1 MVFRY
6 KWNPKFSEI
15 FCNNIVRGAVG
26 IRRLEEELPTVSEEM
41 TQKEGG
47 VYLTHIDLMLDFLDL
62 IIFSTSSLLYREE
75 KTLMTFGKKV
85 QGACAW
91 LLKRVDKDKRNLS
104 KDGAKLEKLMRQAK
118 ARKAKVKRLGRT
130 VKKDEEVL
138 GKDTKRYG
146 AYLDTLAET
155 VEHIEKVAEKIHG
168 LDTIGKAQK
177 RDVLSPAYIKE
188 RMSVRTN
195 YGLVTL
201 IRREAI
207 EVDQAVKGIARKVK
221 ALRKILRKKGKLDGE
236 DEKQLFK
243 LVEIEAKDIE
253 LIFEHALTVK
263 GRLHSHLSRFS
274 RGALALGLGARHQ
287 KVRKHYHE
295 LTDEIRTQQK
305 RMSNEFESIDIKKSK
320 AGKVIRHD
328 FSKKRAA

>member
-26 IRRLEEELPTVSEEM
+26 IRKLEEELPSVSEEM
-41 TQKEGG
+41 TEKEGSL
-47 VYLTHIDLMLDFLDL
+47 YLNHIGLMLDFLDL
-62 IIFSTSSLLYREE
+62 VVFSASSLLYREE
-75 KTLMTFGKKV
+75 RTLMAFGKKV

-91 LLKRVDKDKRNLS
+91 LLKRVEKDKRNLS
-104 KDGAKLEKLMRQAK
+104 KDGAKLEKLLAKVK
-118 ARKAKVKRLGRT
+118 ARKAKVKRLGRA
-130 VKKDEEVL
+130 VKKDEALL
-138 GKDTKRYG
+138 GKDSKRYD
-146 AYLDTLAET
+146 AYLATLAET

-168 LDTIGKAQK
+168 LDNVGKAQK

-207 EVDQAVKGIARKVK
+207 EVDQAVKGIARKAK
-221 ALRKILRKKGKLDGE
+221 ALRKILSKKGKLDGE
-236 DEKQLFK
+236 DENQLFK

-253 LIFEHALTVK
+253 LIFEHSLTVK
-263 GRLHSHLSRFS
+263 GRLHSHLSRFAQK
-274 RGALALGLGARHQ
+274 ALTLGLGARYQ

-320 AGKVIRHD
+320 AGKIIRHD